1 MFSVYDAFK
10 ACDVNGDGIV
20 TKEEIRRLLDSRGY
34 YVTDNEVS
42 TLMEKF
48 DKDRDGKIS
57 YSEFMEEILPKS
69 PSKAY

>member
-1 MFSVYDAFK
+1 LFSVYDAFK